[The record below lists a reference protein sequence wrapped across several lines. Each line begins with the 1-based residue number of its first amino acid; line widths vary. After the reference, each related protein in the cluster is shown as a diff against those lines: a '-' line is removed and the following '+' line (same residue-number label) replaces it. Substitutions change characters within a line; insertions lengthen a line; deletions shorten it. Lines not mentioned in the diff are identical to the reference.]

1 MVSVARRC
9 EMRTIRLTLAI
20 GLFLL
25 FVLPVAG
32 QDMLT
37 VRVPNATGRPGAT
50 VEVPIEVEEAA
61 NLGAMHIE
69 LSYDA
74 GVLQAAEVKQGPLA
88 ENAMLES
95 DLSAP
100 GRVVIGLIDATGMS
114 GDGAVAVVVFQV
126 IGQEGDNSPLT
137 LENLAAHDATSMDVL
152 VVEGTSGVFR
162 VMVPPTPIPPPP
174 PPPSQSM
181 TWLYLLLLLVA
192 VGILVAAAA
201 IYFHSQPAPSPPAP
215 SPPVAPP
222 RALASLHLRQGQAQ
236 PRRIELRQAVTTI
249 GRDRH
254 NHVVVE
260 DTLVSRRHCQIRR
273 RGREFIL
280 EDLASVNGTF
290 LNGQRVTQERL
301 RSGDVVRVGQTEL
314 VFR

>member
-74 GVLQAAEVKQGPLA
+74 GVLQATEVKQGALA

-100 GRVVIGLIDATGMS
+100 GRVVIGLIDAAGMS

-174 PPPSQSM
+174 PPPPQSM

-192 VGILVAAAA
+192 VGILVAAVA
-201 IYFHSQPAPSPPAP
+201 IYFHSQPAPSPP
-215 SPPVAPP
+215 VAPP
-222 RALASLHLRQGQAQ
+222 PALASLQLRQGQAR
-236 PRRIELRQAVTTI
+236 PRRAELHRAVTTI

-273 RGREFIL
+273 QGREFIL
-280 EDLASVNGTF
+280 EDLDSVNGTF
-290 LNGQRVTQERL
+290 LNGQRVTRERL
-301 RSGDVVRVGQTEL
+301 RSGDVVRIGQTEL
-314 VFR
+314 MFQ